1 METEFL
7 LPRFRELPQ
16 LGLYSDQVV
25 TLVNEVLSPL
35 LSSDEG
41 SRKKDGLPLTAS
53 MLNNY
58 VKLRILSPP
67 VKKQY
72 SREQVATAIVLC
84 VLKQVYSISEIAA
97 LISFALD
104 STELPKAYDRFC
116 ALFEQILVC
125 TREKTDYAS
134 VPAADDTLYLLKTV
148 LISCSAKFYAKAQ
161 LRKMNSDNTT
171 AFNFD

>member
-1 METEFL
+1 
-7 LPRFRELPQ
+7 
-16 LGLYSDQVV
+16 
-25 TLVNEVLSPL
+25 
-35 LSSDEG
+35 
-41 SRKKDGLPLTAS
+41 

-58 VKLRILSPP
+58 VKLRILTAP

-84 VLKQVYSISEIAA
+84 ILKQVYSISEIAA

-104 STELPKAYDRFC
+104 SAELPRAYDRFC
-116 ALFEQILVC
+116 TLFEQILVC

>member
-1 METEFL
+1 METEYL

-35 LSSDEG
+35 LPAEEG
-41 SRKKDGLPLTAS
+41 GKKKDSLPFTAS

-58 VKLRILSPP
+58 VKLRILSAP

-72 SREQVATAIVLC
+72 TREQVATAIVLC
-84 VLKQVYSISEIAA
+84 ILKQVYSIPEIAA

-104 STELPKAYDRFC
+104 SAELPKAYDRFC
-116 ALFEQILVC
+116 TLFEQILVC

>member
-35 LSSDEG
+35 LPADEG
-41 SRKKDGLPLTAS
+41 GKKKDSLPFTAS

-58 VKLRILSPP
+58 VKLRILSAP

-72 SREQVATAIVLC
+72 TREQVATAIVLC
-84 VLKQVYSISEIAA
+84 VLKQVYSISEISA

-104 STELPKAYDRFC
+104 SAELPKAYDRFC
-116 ALFEQILVC
+116 PLC
-125 TREKTDYAS
+125 TREKKDYAT
-134 VPAADDTLYLLKTV
+134 VLAADDTLYLLKNV
-148 LISCSAKFYAKAQ
+148 LISCSAKFFVKEQ
-161 LRKMNSDNTT
+161 LRKMDSDNTT
-171 AFNFD
+171 AFNLQL

>member
-1 METEFL
+1 METEYL

-35 LSSDEG
+35 LPADSHS
-41 SRKKDGLPLTAS
+41 KKDMPPFTAS

-58 VKLRILSPP
+58 VRLRILTAP

-84 VLKQVYSISEIAA
+84 ILKQVYSISEIAA

-104 STELPKAYDRFC
+104 SAELPKAYDRFC
-116 ALFEQILVC
+116 ALFEQILIC
-125 TREKTDYAS
+125 TREKRDYAE
-134 VPAADDTLYLLKTV
+134 VIAQDDTIYLLKTV
-148 LISCSAKFYAKAQ
+148 LISCSAKFYVKAR
-161 LRKMNSDNTT
+161 LRKNTGR
-171 AFNFD
+171 AVRS

>member
-35 LSSDEG
+35 LPADEG
-41 SRKKDGLPLTAS
+41 GKKKDSLPFTAS

-58 VKLRILSPP
+58 VKLRILSAP

-72 SREQVATAIVLC
+72 TLEQVATAIVLC
-84 VLKQVYSISEIAA
+84 VLKQVYSISEISA

-104 STELPKAYDRFC
+104 SAELPKAYDRFC
-116 ALFEQILVC
+116 TLFEQILVC
-125 TREKTDYAS
+125 TREKKDYAT
-134 VPAADDTLYLLKTV
+134 VLAADDTLYLLKNV
-148 LISCSAKFYAKAQ
+148 LISCSAKFFVKEQ
-161 LRKMNSDNTT
+161 LKKQLGGTEKP
-171 AFNFD
+171 

>member
-35 LSSDEG
+35 LPADKN
-41 SRKKDGLPLTAS
+41 SRKDTLPLTSS

-58 VKLRILSPP
+58 VKLRILTAP

-84 VLKQVYSISEIAA
+84 ILKQVYSISEIAA
-97 LISFALD
+97 LISFALN

-125 TREKTDYAS
+125 TREQRDYAE
-134 VPAADDTLYLLKTV
+134 VPAADDTLYLLKAV
-148 LISCSAKFYAKAQ
+148 LISCSAKFYVKAQ
-161 LRKMNSDNTT
+161 LQKQCSAAARH
-171 AFNFD
+171 

>member
-1 METEFL
+1 METEYL

-35 LSSDEG
+35 LPADSHS
-41 SRKKDGLPLTAS
+41 KKEAQPFTAS

-58 VKLRILSPP
+58 VKLRILTAP

-84 VLKQVYSISEIAA
+84 ILKQVYSISEIAA

-104 STELPKAYDRFC
+104 SAELPRAYDRFC
-116 ALFEQILVC
+116 TLFEQILIC
-125 TREKTDYAS
+125 TREKRDYAE
-134 VPAADDTLYLLKTV
+134 VIAQDDTIYLLKTV
-148 LISCSAKFYAKAQ
+148 LISCSAKFYVKAR
-161 LRKMNSDNTT
+161 LRKNTSR
-171 AFNFD
+171 AGRN